1 MRVHSTKYD
10 GSLHYEY
17 PITPVAASATER
29 RVYVPPGTTFVSY
42 RGQWPSKHH
51 MLMLYWSDR
60 PYNLHLSWFFDWRPR
75 LYYVN
80 IATPATWDEDT
91 IRFVD
96 LDLDVVWYRDR
107 DELKVD
113 DEDEFEAQRG
123 RFGYPDGLVREA
135 REAVAEVRAAI
146 GTRQWP
152 FDGSLEAWRP
162 A

>member
-17 PITPVAASATER
+17 RITPVSASSTER
-29 RVYVPPGTTFVSY
+29 RVYVPPGTTFTSY

-60 PYNLHLSWFFDWRPR
+60 PYNLHLSWFADWRPR
-75 LYYVN
+75 LYYINV
-80 IATPATWDEDT
+80 ATPATWDADT

-96 LDLDVVWYRDR
+96 LDLDVVWFRER
-107 DELKVD
+107 GELKLE
-113 DEDEFEAQRG
+113 DEHEFEANRE
-123 RFGYPDGLVREA
+123 RWAYPDVLVERSWA
-135 REAVAEVRAAI
+135 AVEEVRAAI
-146 GTRQWP
+146 GARAWP

-162 A
+162 